1 MRVVISGSS
10 GLIGT
15 ALVERLHSSGHH
27 VVRLVRARP
36 SGGDV
41 AWDPAAGTLDPAAL
55 DGADAVVH
63 LAGAGIGD
71 HRWTAEHRRQIHD
84 SRLRSTELLAR
95 TMAAVE
101 RPPPV
106 WLSGSAI
113 GIYGARDDEQLSET
127 STIGT
132 GFLADVCRAWEGATA
147 EAEAAG
153 IRVAHLR
160 TGIVLTTRGGAL
172 AKQLPLFRLG
182 LGGRFGSGQAWQS
195 WISLDDEVRAIEH
208 LLTSELHGPVN
219 LTAPNPVR
227 NAELARTL
235 GRVLRRPSVIPVP
248 AFGPRLLLGRD
259 LADSLLFTS
268 QRVLPVALSSDGFEF
283 AHPTIEVALRAVL
296 DRPARCGNLGS

>member
-1 MRVVISGSS
+1 MRLVISGST

-15 ALVERLHSSGHH
+15 ALVERLRSAGHQ
-27 VVRLVRARP
+27 VVRLVRAGP
-36 SGGDV
+36 SGDDV
-41 AWDPAAGTLDPAAL
+41 QWDPAAGTLDPAAL
-55 DGADAVVH
+55 DGTDAVVH

-71 HRWTAEHRRQIHD
+71 HRWTDDYRREIRD

-95 TMAAVE
+95 TMAGLE
-101 RPPPV
+101 RPPQV

-127 STIGT
+127 SSPGT

-160 TGIVLTTRGGAL
+160 TGIVLTPRGGAL

-208 LLTSELHGPVN
+208 LLTSELRGPVN

-227 NAELARTL
+227 NAEFAKVL
-235 GRVLRRPSVIPVP
+235 GRVLKRPSVVPVP

-259 LADSLLFTS
+259 LADSLLFTG
-268 QRVLPVALSSDGFEF
+268 QRVLPAALQSDGFEF
-283 AHPTIEVALRAVL
+283 THPTLEVALRAL
-296 DRPARCGNLGS
+296 LERPVPA